1 MTSERFNLVSHDTVT
16 FEPLTFCKRSF
27 RLLWMKPSRCTWPS
41 HSSLG
46 HGINQTFI
54 AGNSLQISACH
65 VYQSVWQMKSPLP
78 RATAIFGRV
87 SLSWFLGRAR
97 PGALR
102 SGVPCQAF
110 HPRVPSGDWLR
121 GNSFGINS
129 PPPFLPNYLNVFYQP
144 WPTLEVHEVRLCDYF
159 PLQSLPAIHFSP
171 FVRWCFQNCV
181 NGLIAS
187 SACDKDLG
195 SRVQTLPGSLRG
207 EGECFAKT
215 ISSVSSKGGWA
226 TQDAGSHFEAVIVFW
241 GEINSLPSLNF
252 DDTTTLTIPL
262 LSVRATVK
270 IYHPQ
275 SRDT

>member
-1 MTSERFNLVSHDTVT
+1 MSDEDKINILRIRYLKNRFLNGMDQGCYRLCASSLRSTIYLGWSCTFENFQTPSNMTSERFNLVSHDTVT

-27 RLLWMKPSRCTWPS
+27 RLLWMKPSHCTSPS
-41 HSSLG
+41 HSYLG

-65 VYQSVWQMKSPLP
+65 VYQSVWQMISPLP

-129 PPPFLPNYLNVFYQP
+129 PPPFLPNYLNVFL
-144 WPTLEVHEVRLCDYF
+144 PTMAYF
-159 PLQSLPAIHFSP
+159 RRSWSSP
-171 FVRWCFQNCV
+171 MWLF
-181 NGLIAS
+181 
-187 SACDKDLG
+187 
-195 SRVQTLPGSLRG
+195 P
-207 EGECFAKT
+207 FAKSASYSFFAFCT
-215 ISSVSSKGGWA
+215 LVLSELCEWPNSK
-226 TQDAGSHFEAVIVFW
+226 
-241 GEINSLPSLNF
+241 LRL
-252 DDTTTLTIPL
+252 
-262 LSVRATVK
+262 R
-270 IYHPQ
+270 
-275 SRDT
+275 